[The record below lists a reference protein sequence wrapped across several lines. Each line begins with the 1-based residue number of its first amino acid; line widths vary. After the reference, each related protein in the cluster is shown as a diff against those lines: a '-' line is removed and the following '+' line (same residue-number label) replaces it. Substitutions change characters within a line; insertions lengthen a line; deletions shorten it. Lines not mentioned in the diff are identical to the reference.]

1 MTAKMA
7 AASRTGVEWRTVSVV
22 AGVYGGWLAVVAL
35 HGVLPWPVTVVA
47 LGVVVAW
54 HGSLQHET
62 IHGHPAPSR
71 RVNTLLGYLPV
82 ALRLPYP
89 VYRRYHL
96 LHHECEDLTD
106 PTDDTES
113 FYVSARQWE
122 EMSRAGRAFAVAHHT
137 LLGRMVLGPPRE
149 VFRVLMH
156 QAGEIRRGDRELA
169 RWWSGHIVTVA
180 ALLVFVVGVMGMPL
194 WVYLL
199 GAGYVAHSL
208 ALVRSYCEHRW
219 TTGDATRSAIV
230 RSGRVMGLFFLNNNL
245 HHMHHAEPGVPW
257 YRLPERAEATGAY
270 EAAAAGAGLYRGYL
284 ELARRF
290 LLRPFDHP
298 VHPAEREAGRVRES
312 RGVREAGR
320 VRESGRPWLSGLG
333 PVGDT

>member
-7 AASRTGVEWRTVSVV
+7 AASRTGVEWRTVPVIV
-22 AGVYGGWLAVVAL
+22 TVYGGWLAVVAL

-71 RVNTLLGYLPV
+71 RVNTLLGYAPV

-106 PTDDTES
+106 PTDDPES
-113 FYVSARQWE
+113 FYVSARKWD
-122 EMSRAGRAFAVAHHT
+122 EMSRAGTAFAVACHT

-149 VFRVLMH
+149 VFKVLMH

-208 ALVRSYCEHRW
+208 TLVRSYCEHRW
-219 TTGDATRSAIV
+219 TTGDATRSAVV
-230 RSGRVMGLFFLNNNL
+230 RSGRVMGLLFLNNNL

-270 EAAAAGAGLYRGYL
+270 EAAAAGAGLYHGYL
-284 ELARRF
+284 EVARRF

-312 RGVREAGR
+312 RGVREADR
-320 VRESGRPWLSGLG
+320 AWAS
-333 PVGDT
+333 